1 MADIEINSFLCK
13 FHHLWN
19 SGWDANFNLES
30 QAGNA
35 WISLCLYL
43 GKPSSSFHCKRPSPS
58 RFRRTMKRT
67 AAAKDMATAQVDPV
81 EIVEIIGATVITSK
95 NAIEEASK
103 IAALRIW
110 NYLMLKSPL
119 KIMWK

>member
-1 MADIEINSFLCK
+1 
-13 FHHLWN
+13 
-19 SGWDANFNLES
+19 
-30 QAGNA
+30 
-35 WISLCLYL
+35 
-43 GKPSSSFHCKRPSPS
+43 
-58 RFRRTMKRT
+58 MKRT